1 MKQDSKVSR
10 CLISI
15 CHAKINKIVFY
26 TERCF
31 YNEVF
36 NLEKGA
42 NQGDPISAYLLI
54 LVLEIIFLLI
64 KKDSSIKGIKTVDYV
79 FLYKAYAN
87 DSTFKFKNLASVKKL
102 LDVFYYWK

>member
-1 MKQDSKVSR
+1 MSKPIKS
-10 CLISI
+10 CFIL
-15 CHAKINKIVFY
+15 NGVFTTKY
-26 TERCF
+26 
-31 YNEVF
+31 F

-64 KKDSSIKGIKTVDYV
+64 KKDSSIKGIKTIDYV